1 MGKVLYEET
10 FSLLIK
16 ESIKL
21 YNNNAT
27 EYTKYNW
34 DGSVAAGAALVS
46 HYCLSNIEYP
56 NKRCTYLH
64 DIYLLYIHTDIHTIC
79 LNAGE
84 FENMWL
90 FISIFSIHI

>member
-1 MGKVLYEET
+1 MYFTYGLTVSLKRACMGKVLCEEN

-21 YNNNAT
+21 YNNNGT

-56 NKRCTYLH
+56 NKRCTY
-64 DIYLLYIHTDIHTIC
+64 IPT
-79 LNAGE
+79 
-84 FENMWL
+84 
-90 FISIFSIHI
+90 